1 MLLWCR
7 KETARGNFHVYGYAS
22 HHKDRSEQ
30 SDPGQI
36 ERKGE
41 QPSIRELRTGIKHK
55 GRSQKVCTV
64 SNILVTDWNFAPES
78 SEFVVLHKTY
88 HSTRTQHKAAD
99 VSPRNLPPAFV
110 LVGLPK
116 KTPRWVTVSLRSEGE
131 GSGPFSERTDM
142 RLAVKIWSP
151 VRANPYKYRSM
162 KTMENAYQYGLL
174 PK

>member
-1 MLLWCR
+1 MIKLLYSSNARSILLNPGTRMLLWCR

-41 QPSIRELRTGIKHK
+41 QPSIRILRTGIKRK

-142 RLAVKIWSP
+142 RLAVK
-151 VRANPYKYRSM
+151 M
-162 KTMENAYQYGLL
+162 
-174 PK
+174 